1 MNECSYNSISTYS
14 NKIHVTKFPC
24 SRNKSWKQQK
34 KYFLCIH
41 GSNKSSSQQRA
52 FTDYEDKTVEL
63 FATNREKKNNKTS
76 ESFPVPAESK
86 KKSTSSS
93 TENLLSA
100 EENFACLTSLKTILL
115 MKCG

>member
-76 ESFPVPAESK
+76 ESFPVPVESK
-86 KKSTSSS
+86 KKHKQQHREFTFS
-93 TENLLSA
+93 
-100 EENFACLTSLKTILL
+100 
-115 MKCG
+115 